1 MVLDFFS
8 FVGNGEKRAIHWW
21 QTYKAPKVPN
31 EIKREA
37 ATAKKKGPTITP
49 VTQTDDNGE
58 FGDGSKLSK
67 DYRGVP
73 EIVDKV
79 LKQKFEIC
87 WAIALTRLLQVIYNI
102 TQEYIAG
109 RLRFDHDDLVVHLK
123 MKKTRGKRPGSM
135 KLKNLKDAI
144 NHIAVKGLL
153 KKRESKSKAGSD
165 IGHHTKW
172 NFSMEK
178 CPSKDFI
185 KSKVDI
191 SPVAIAFDITHN
203 FQFIGNSIYN
213 VSGVD
218 MEDGDAGGHVVL
230 IVGYG
235 YTKENKL
242 FFLIQNSWGEDWG
255 VKGFGRIFIDDESKT
270 TLVYPDGPV

>member
-49 VTQTDDNGE
+49 VTQTDDNGVR
-58 FGDGSKLSK
+58 SKLCYLNCNSYK
-67 DYRGVP
+67 
-73 EIVDKV
+73 I
-79 LKQKFEIC
+79 EIC

>member
-1 MVLDFFS
+1 MYRFD
-8 FVGNGEKRAIHWW
+8 GNGEKRAIHWW

-79 LKQKFEIC
+79 LKQKFVAEIC

-123 MKKTRGKRPGSM
+123 MKKLEANDRGR
-135 KLKNLKDAI
+135 
-144 NHIAVKGLL
+144 
-153 KKRESKSKAGSD
+153 
-165 IGHHTKW
+165 
-172 NFSMEK
+172 
-178 CPSKDFI
+178 
-185 KSKVDI
+185 
-191 SPVAIAFDITHN
+191 
-203 FQFIGNSIYN
+203 
-213 VSGVD
+213 
-218 MEDGDAGGHVVL
+218 
-230 IVGYG
+230 
-235 YTKENKL
+235 
-242 FFLIQNSWGEDWG
+242 
-255 VKGFGRIFIDDESKT
+255 
-270 TLVYPDGPV
+270 

>member
-153 KKRESKSKAGSD
+153 KKRESKSK
-165 IGHHTKW
+165 
-172 NFSMEK
+172 
-178 CPSKDFI
+178 
-185 KSKVDI
+185 
-191 SPVAIAFDITHN
+191 
-203 FQFIGNSIYN
+203 SIYN